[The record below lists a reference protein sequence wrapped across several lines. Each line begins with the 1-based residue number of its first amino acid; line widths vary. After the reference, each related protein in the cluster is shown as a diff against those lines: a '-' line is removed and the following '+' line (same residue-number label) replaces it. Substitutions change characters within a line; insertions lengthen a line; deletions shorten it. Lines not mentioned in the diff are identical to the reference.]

1 MGIQKSGILIFS
13 CLVFLG
19 CGSEETKQEEAVT
32 ENKPEK
38 EVLVYPYKAKTSLN
52 WVPGDEKNAVLVLE
66 SFKKYHDGDV
76 KGTFAYFAD
85 SVEFISDRFY
95 YKGNKDKLEGLITKV
110 RANDATLSFEPDGWS
125 TLYYPDQDDT
135 WVTVW
140 GMQRWTDKKGIADS
154 AYIKNDF
161 VVKKG
166 KITKVDEKWRQF
178 EPIKRKK

>member
-1 MGIQKSGILIFS
+1 
-13 CLVFLG
+13 
-19 CGSEETKQEEAVT
+19 
-32 ENKPEK
+32 
-38 EVLVYPYKAKTSLN
+38 
-52 WVPGDEKNAVLVLE
+52 VLE

-95 YKGNKDKLEGLITKV
+95 YKGPKDSLETLITRV
-110 RANDATLSFEPDGWS
+110 RANDATLSFEPDSWT
-125 TLYYPDQDDT
+125 TLYYPDLDHT

-140 GMQRWTDKKGIADS
+140 GMQRWTNKKGIADS

-161 VVKKG
+161 IVKNG

-178 EPIKRKK
+178 EAVKKKK